1 MSINQYWPIY
11 KRLEKNVDDLTHAV
25 HISDDQLDVYSS
37 QNSDL
42 ILRIGAEIEAISK
55 AIYLRDFDP
64 QMSDQAKFDEVAIKK
79 FVQDWKLDQKVAY
92 LSHPNCFCSEREYK
106 PFVKDTTRTGR
117 QNMTFRW
124 NNAYQ
129 NLKHNRQQA
138 FNHASI
144 GALLSAMAA
153 LYILNLYYRNEV
165 VELGDDHAAARIDPG
180 LGSGLFS
187 VQFSAGALWDAQH
200 VRQPKED
207 FSSSVYFIDQE
218 KKFAQE
224 LKESRENF
232 AIAYEEEIMNSP
244 ETQAALKAATPDQL
258 ADPKWPS
265 GYVSKDT
272 FRRAARLAERKAPRL
287 TKTPK
292 YQAIVNR
299 HQVLDERN
307 KG

>member
-92 LSHPNCFCSEREYK
+92 
-106 PFVKDTTRTGR
+106 
-117 QNMTFRW
+117 RW